1 MVSMATR
8 VLSGPGVRSQFAELV
23 APLTP
28 VFVASGDQ
36 DELPDFPLFRKGAPR
51 GKWHNSRR

>member
-8 VLSGPGVRSQFAELV
+8 LLSGPGVRSQFAELV

-36 DELPDFPLFRKGAPR
+36 DGGRGRDGRRLLRARPAPR
-51 GKWHNSRR
+51 N